1 MSGHTPGPW
10 RTDPDVGNESVLG
23 ADGIMVADCSIFT
36 ARNHRRNP
44 AINQA
49 NARLIAA
56 APDLLNLVR
65 RFIALSGGV
74 WNPERYAAEEAELMQ
89 EARAA
94 IAKARGEQS

>member
-1 MSGHTPGPW
+1 MSEQHTVAPW

-56 APDLLNLVR
+56 APDLLE
-65 RFIALSGGV
+65 ALIDAV
-74 WNPERYAAEEAELMQ
+74 AIMERMNTLRHLDSQ
-89 EARAA
+89 FPTLDGARAA
-94 IAKARGEQS
+94 IAKARGETP